1 MKLLDG
7 IKNYFRKPKIG
18 NVYAVTAGQYLGE
31 FLVYI
36 ETKGGHLMFLSLP
49 DMKVRNISE
58 SDVESGLD
66 DNILDKVES
75 LPDDVFTVCKA
86 QYYKTLQTPERDDNV
101 PSNSTSKD

>member
-7 IKNYFRKPKIG
+7 IKKYFRKPKIG

-49 DMKVRNISE
+49 EMKVRNLS
-58 SDVESGLD
+58 
-66 DNILDKVES
+66 
-75 LPDDVFTVCKA
+75 
-86 QYYKTLQTPERDDNV
+86 
-101 PSNSTSKD
+101 